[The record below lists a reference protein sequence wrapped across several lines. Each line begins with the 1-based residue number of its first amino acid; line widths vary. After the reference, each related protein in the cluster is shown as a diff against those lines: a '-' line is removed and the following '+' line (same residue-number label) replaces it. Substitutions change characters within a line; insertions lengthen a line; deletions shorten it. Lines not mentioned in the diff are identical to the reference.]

1 MGLQAEGEA
10 IEKVD
15 LGPTRTRRDI
25 LNYVN
30 LSALFPF
37 DLPPSFINQKLPM
50 RSAPHLQFQG
60 KGYQTTTRQRKRH
73 RRKKGSKQMK
83 GIYTACSGVSGV
95 YWSRATPQL
104 SHYLP
109 LFIQCLSLIL
119 HQREW
124 QHLWASLLISNFL
137 FWDWGE
143 GLSEW
148 T

>member
-50 RSAPHLQFQG
+50 RSAPSVLG
-60 KGYQTTTRQRKRH
+60 KRLSSNTRQRKRH

-83 GIYTACSGVSGV
+83 VSTQHAPECLVCTGVVQRHSCHIIFPCSSSAC
-95 YWSRATPQL
+95 
-104 SHYLP
+104 P
-109 LFIQCLSLIL
+109 LFCTNVNGSICGHHS
-119 HQREW
+119 
-124 QHLWASLLISNFL
+124 
-137 FWDWGE
+137 
-143 GLSEW
+143 
-148 T
+148 